1 MKEEI
6 YIFFIGTAGSGKS
19 TLTSNFYDW
28 IKLRGL
34 DAIIVN
40 LDPGAENLPYEPN
53 VDIRDWISLEEVME
67 TYQLGPNG
75 AQIACADMIA
85 LNIQDIKSSIESFKS
100 DYIIIDTPGQ
110 LELFVFREAGKYT
123 VNFLNPDKS
132 IICYL
137 LDPSLAKTPSG
148 FVAQI
153 LLSITANFRLN
164 QPQINILSKS
174 DLLSKEDMGIIK
186 RWANNPDDLYGA
198 IINEEASIHR
208 DLHEGILQ
216 IVKNFGG
223 SSNIVPTSKKELFGM
238 DDIYTNIQ
246 ILFKGGEDLLKD

>member
-6 YIFFIGTAGSGKS
+6 FVFFIGTAGSGKS

-34 DAIIVN
+34 DAVIVN
-40 LDPGAENLPYEPN
+40 LDPGAENLPYEPD
-53 VDIRDWISLEEVME
+53 VDIRDWISLEEIME

-85 LNIQDIKSSIESFKS
+85 LNIKDIKSSIQSFKS

-132 IICYL
+132 VICYL

-148 FVAQI
+148 FVSQI
-153 LLSITANFRLN
+153 LLSMTANFRLN
-164 QPQINILSKS
+164 QPQVNILSKS
-174 DLLSKEDMGIIK
+174 DLLSEEDLDIIK
-186 RWANNPDDLYGA
+186 RWSDSPDDLYGA
-198 IINEEASIHR
+198 IINEEPSIHR
-208 DLHEGILQ
+208 NLHEGILQ
-216 IVKNFGG
+216 IVKEFGC
-223 SSNIVPTSKKELFGM
+223 SSSIIPTSKQEFFGM
-238 DDIYTNIQ
+238 EDVYTNIQ
-246 ILFKGGEDLLKD
+246 ILFKGGEDLTKD